1 MVYHILFHAKL
12 KKIFMEVIGGNILKK
27 KNKPPSRIKYEN
39 NNPVWS
45 VRLTKELY
53 IALNNFLRKSIQSR
67 KEFIEIA
74 LNKKEAKFTNIIDQ
88 ESSKGYKDGY
98 DQGYKTGKNEKIK
111 EVANEYYQKAIK
123 EYGITIPCNECNEE
137 IFLLPDSDWHKLII
151 EFCKCRNLA
160 HAKCPEK

>member
-1 MVYHILFHAKL
+1 M
-12 KKIFMEVIGGNILKK
+12 KK

-67 KEFIEIA
+67 QEFIEIA

-111 EVANEYYQKAIK
+111 EVANEYYQKQSRNMVLLFHVMNVMKKFFFCPIQN
-123 EYGITIPCNECNEE
+123 GIN
-137 IFLLPDSDWHKLII
+137 
-151 EFCKCRNLA
+151 
-160 HAKCPEK
+160 